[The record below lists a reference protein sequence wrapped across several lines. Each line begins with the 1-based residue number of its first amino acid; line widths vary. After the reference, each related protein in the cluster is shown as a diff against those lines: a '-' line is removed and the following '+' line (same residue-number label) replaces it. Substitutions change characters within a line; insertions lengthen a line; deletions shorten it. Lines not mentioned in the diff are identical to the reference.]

1 MIHMCKYLY
10 MYIYIFICM
19 YICIYTFTYVY
30 IPEVQQS
37 SNAQSPL
44 ECFCNQSIQK
54 GRGEGFLR
62 FSFFVCQS
70 NRLGTPV
77 NLSVYPFLYTFFF
90 FTHGAGHHQ
99 LVSAWVKPL
108 CLPRAWLSKN
118 WKLCIAISWRS
129 TRVRHANVHRARVK
143 LCVNECRKCEIDLK
157 FVFQDLTCSNFQ
169 WLFFDLWGRS
179 GGFVGT

>member
-1 MIHMCKYLY
+1 
-10 MYIYIFICM
+10 M

-62 FSFFVCQS
+62 FSFFVRQS
-70 NRLGTPV
+70 KRLGTPV

-99 LVSAWVKPL
+99 LVSA
-108 CLPRAWLSKN
+108 
-118 WKLCIAISWRS
+118 
-129 TRVRHANVHRARVK
+129 
-143 LCVNECRKCEIDLK
+143 
-157 FVFQDLTCSNFQ
+157 
-169 WLFFDLWGRS
+169 
-179 GGFVGT
+179 